1 MKTTIA
7 VTATTVLASVALGSL
22 DVAARMSV
30 PVVNP
35 ATGTVS
41 NSTLAALSAA
51 QPVFLVGVN
60 QTCPHMPEGIEA
72 FNALHRSSLGRAAV
86 VGVFNGSAQ
95 EARKYQLEQGIRF
108 RLIADPDLNLIDALG
123 IVRASE
129 FQVIY
134 QGKVLGKFEGFG
146 QGTFEAAVAMAAD
159 ATNRPKWQIP
169 PGMPARP
176 RAGCGF

>member
-7 VTATTVLASVALGSL
+7 VTAAAVLASVALGSL

-60 QTCPHMPEGIEA
+60 QT
-72 FNALHRSSLGRAAV
+72 
-86 VGVFNGSAQ
+86 
-95 EARKYQLEQGIRF
+95 
-108 RLIADPDLNLIDALG
+108 
-123 IVRASE
+123 
-129 FQVIY
+129 
-134 QGKVLGKFEGFG
+134 
-146 QGTFEAAVAMAAD
+146 
-159 ATNRPKWQIP
+159 
-169 PGMPARP
+169 
-176 RAGCGF
+176 